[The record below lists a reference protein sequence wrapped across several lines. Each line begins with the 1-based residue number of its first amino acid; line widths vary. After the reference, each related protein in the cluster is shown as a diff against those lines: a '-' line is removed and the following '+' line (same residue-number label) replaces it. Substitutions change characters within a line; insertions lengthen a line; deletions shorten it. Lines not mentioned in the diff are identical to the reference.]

1 MRGWKG
7 QRKRNEEMKKD
18 GNVYATI
25 SLGFMMHALMVDG
38 RTVCKVDTLDM
49 ILFFRVRLN

>member
-1 MRGWKG
+1 
-7 QRKRNEEMKKD
+7 MKKD

-38 RTVCKVDTLDM
+38 RIVCKVDTLDVT
-49 ILFFRVRLN
+49 LFFRVSQLTLTFN